1 MSIKKENAPEPL
13 ARIPRSIHFIMSKV
27 LYFGLSC
34 KAYLR
39 TFENQSPDVQIC
51 CDDCGRL
58 LHKHGRY
65 WRGVVTKHE
74 VILIPIYRWYC
85 PACNKT
91 ISLLPEFL
99 IPWARYATWVRE
111 AALKRKRK
119 GFPWRQIAESTTTSS
134 VRYSFRT
141 LKRWW
146 ARHLHRAANA
156 ALWVAGQFIAGGVD
170 EDMLRLYP
178 TMMNP
183 TPMDTLDWLNKLLSR
198 FIPAGASR
206 RGYWTFLN
214 AGLPAASRL

>member
-1 MSIKKENAPEPL
+1 
-13 ARIPRSIHFIMSKV
+13 MSKV
-27 LYFGLSC
+27 HYFGLSC

-39 TFENQSPDVQIC
+39 TFEDQSPDVQIC
-51 CDDCGRL
+51 CDDCGQL

-65 WRGVVTKHE
+65 WREVVTKQE
-74 VILIPIYRWYC
+74 VIRIPIYRWYC
-85 PACNKT
+85 PICKKT

-111 AALKRKRK
+111 AALKRKHK
-119 GFPWRQIAESTTTSS
+119 GFSWRQTVESTTSPA
-134 VRYSFRT
+134 VRCSCRT

-146 ARHLHRAANA
+146 ARHLRRAANA
-156 ALWVAGQFIAGGVD
+156 ALWVAGKLVAQGDDA
-170 EDMLRLYP
+170 DMLRLYP

-183 TPMDTLDWLNKLLSR
+183 TPVDTLDWLNKLLSR

-214 AGLPAASRL
+214 TQLPAASRL

>member
-13 ARIPRSIHFIMSKV
+13 ARIPGSIHFIMSKV

-111 AALKRKRK
+111 AALKRKHK
-119 GFPWRQIAESTTTSS
+119 GFSWRQTTESTTTPA
-134 VRYSFRT
+134 VRYSRRT

-146 ARHLHRAANA
+146 ARHLRRAADA
-156 ALWVAGQFIAGGVD
+156 ALWVAGKLVAQGD
-170 EDMLRLYP
+170 DTDMLHLYP

-183 TPMDTLDWLNKLLSR
+183 TPMDTLDWLDKLLPR

-214 AGLPAASRL
+214 ARLPVASRL